1 MASIIKKSFDNPDET
16 RAPDKARVEVCDMGG
31 VAAARLTLQPGW
43 SWSTCIKPV
52 VGGESC
58 QARHVGTVLEGTMCA
73 RHDDGTTETFSA
85 GDVYIIEP
93 GHDGW
98 IAGDEVCVALEFN
111 ATAAK
116 SYAKAED

>member
-1 MASIIKKSFDNPDET
+1 VSGIVKKSFDTPDEV
-16 RAPDKARVEVCDMGG
+16 RAPDKANVNVCDLGG
-31 VAAARLTLQPGW
+31 VAAAKMVLQPGW

-58 QARHVGTVLEGTMCA
+58 QARHVGTVLSGSMSAKHE
-73 RHDDGTTETFSA
+73 DGTTETFVA
-85 GDVYIIEP
+85 GDVYVIEP

-98 IAGDEVCVALEFN
+98 VEGNEECVALEFN

-116 SYAKAED
+116 TYATAK

>member
-1 MASIIKKSFDNPDET
+1 M
-16 RAPDKARVEVCDMGG
+16 V
-31 VAAARLTLQPGW
+31 LQPGW

-58 QARHVGTVLEGTMCA
+58 QARHVGTILSGSMSA
-73 RHDDGTTETFSA
+73 KHDDGTIDTFVA
-85 GDVYIIEP
+85 GDVYVIEP

-98 IAGDEVCVALEFN
+98 VEGDTECIALEFN

-116 SYAKAED
+116 KLCCKKLTFQALAVFTANAFRRFINEKQFSIYNLIKEEQ

>member
-1 MASIIKKSFDNPDET
+1 MSGIVKKSFDAPDEV
-16 RAPDKARVEVCDMGG
+16 RAPDKANVNVCDLGG
-31 VAAARLTLQPGW
+31 VAAAKMVLQPGW

-58 QARHVGTVLEGTMCA
+58 QARHVGTVLSGSMSAKHE
-73 RHDDGTTETFSA
+73 DGTTETFVS
-85 GDVYIIEP
+85 GDVYVIEP

-98 IAGDEVCVALEFN
+98 VEGNEECVALEFN

-116 SYAKAED
+116 TYATEK